1 MLKASGRA
9 VVRGM
14 GHAVLVLMV
23 LLITC
28 SAAVD
33 GPSTKGMKVPIFSG
47 KDEEWQ
53 MWWMAFCTFA
63 TIHASAM
70 E

>member
-47 KDEEWQ
+47 KDEE
-53 MWWMAFCTFA
+53 
-63 TIHASAM
+63 
-70 E
+70 